1 MPNCENKTVNNN
13 IEISFYIIR
22 FGRFLLIN
30 ELILM
35 ILSIKK
41 LISLSGPEKTEMW
54 DVHNFQ

>member
-13 IEISFYIIR
+13 IEISFHIIR
-22 FGRFLLIN
+22 FGRVLLIN